1 MPIWN
6 TREDHLREAV
16 ESILHQSFEDF
27 EYLIL
32 NDSPDN
38 TKLDEI
44 VASYGDLRIR
54 YERNEQNMGITP
66 SRNKLLQMAE
76 GEYIA
81 IFDHDDISDPT
92 RLEKQVAYL
101 DAHPEVGVLGS
112 WVREFPLDKT
122 VRYPENDEEIRMGPM
137 WGCVVPH
144 SAAMVRRKVLEEHGI
159 MYEERFSPSEDY
171 ALWCQLIPHTQFHN
185 LPEVLFRYRM
195 HANNTSKSQATR
207 MDNATYAIRAF
218 VKADNPAIILPQVP
232 DWQAHVFHLF
242 PIRCKRRDEFQQY
255 LADNGMQTVIH
266 YPIPPHKQECY
277 KEWNDQSYP
286 ITEQIH
292 NEELS
297 LPISPTMSITQAE
310 TIVQILNSFSLNESK
325 AAH

>member
-1 MPIWN
+1 MPKVSVLMPIWN
-6 TREDHLREAV
+6 TREDHLREAM
-16 ESILHQSFEDF
+16 ESILNQTFTDF

-44 VASYGDLRIR
+44 VASYNDPRIR
-54 YERNEQNMGITP
+54 YARNEQNMGITP

-81 IFDHDDISDPT
+81 IFDHDDISEPT

-101 DAHPEVGVLGS
+101 DAHPEIGVVGS
-112 WVREFPLDKT
+112 WVQEFPSGKL
-122 VRYPENDEEIRMGPM
+122 VRYPENDEEIRMGLM

-171 ALWCQLIPHTQFHN
+171 ALWCRLIPHTQFHN

-218 VKADNPAIILPQVP
+218 VKADNPALHEEYLQRAEHTTRIR
-232 DWQAHVFHLF
+232 LF
-242 PIRCKRRDEFQQY
+242 GFIPLLTIRRKGTLTKVY
-255 LADNGMQTVIH
+255 LFECLLLLRYKTVI
-266 YPIPPHKQECY
+266 K
-277 KEWNDQSYP
+277 
-286 ITEQIH
+286 
-292 NEELS
+292 
-297 LPISPTMSITQAE
+297 MR
-310 TIVQILNSFSLNESK
+310 
-325 AAH
+325 

>member
-6 TREDHLREAV
+6 TQEDHLREAM
-16 ESILHQSFEDF
+16 ESILNQTFSDF

-38 TKLDEI
+38 TKLDAI
-44 VASYGDLRIR
+44 VASYNDPRIR
-54 YERNEQNMGITP
+54 YARNEKNVGITP

-81 IFDHDDISDPT
+81 IFDHDDISEPT

-101 DAHPEVGVLGS
+101 DAHPEIGVLGS

-122 VRYPENDEEIRMGPM
+122 VRYPENDEEIRMGLM

-144 SAAMVRRKVLEEHGI
+144 STAMVRRSVLEQHGI
-159 MYEERFSPSEDY
+159 AYEERFSPAEDY
-171 ALWCQLIPHTQFHN
+171 ALWCRLIPHTMFHN

-195 HANNTSKSQATR
+195 HANNTSKSQATK

-218 VKADNPAIILPQVP
+218 VKADNPVLYEEYLQRADHITRVRLFGCIPLLKILKKGTLTKVY
-232 DWQAHVFHLF
+232 LF
-242 PIRCKRRDEFQQY
+242 ECLLLCKY
-255 LADNGMQTVIH
+255 KTVI
-266 YPIPPHKQECY
+266 K
-277 KEWNDQSYP
+277 
-286 ITEQIH
+286 
-292 NEELS
+292 
-297 LPISPTMSITQAE
+297 MR
-310 TIVQILNSFSLNESK
+310 
-325 AAH
+325 

>member
-1 MPIWN
+1 MPKVSVLMPIWN
-6 TREDHLREAV
+6 TRAEHLREAM
-16 ESILHQSFEDF
+16 ESILNQTFTDF

-101 DAHPEVGVLGS
+101 DAHPEIGVVGS
-112 WVREFPLDKT
+112 WVQEFPSGKL
-122 VRYPENDEEIRMGPM
+122 VRYPENDEEIRMGLM

-171 ALWCQLIPHTQFHN
+171 ALWCRLIPHTQFHN
-185 LPEVLFRYRM
+185 LPEVLFRYRLYEG
-195 HANNTSKSQATR
+195 NTSKNQATK
-207 MDNATYAIRAF
+207 MSNATMGIRAF
-218 VKADNPAIILPQVP
+218 VKADNPALYEEYLLRAEHTTRIRLFGFIPLLTVRRKGAISKVYLFECLP
-232 DWQAHVFHLF
+232 L
-242 PIRCKRRDEFQQY
+242 
-255 LADNGMQTVIH
+255 
-266 YPIPPHKQECY
+266 Y
-277 KEWNDQSYP
+277 KSKY
-286 ITEQIH
+286 
-292 NEELS
+292 
-297 LPISPTMSITQAE
+297 
-310 TIVQILNSFSLNESK
+310 TIK
-325 AAH
+325 MR

>member
-1 MPIWN
+1 MPKVSVLMPIWN
-6 TREDHLREAV
+6 TRAEHLREAM
-16 ESILHQSFEDF
+16 ESILNQTFTDF

-44 VASYGDLRIR
+44 VASYNDPRIR
-54 YERNEQNMGITP
+54 YARNEKNVGITP

-81 IFDHDDISDPT
+81 IFDHDDISEPT

-122 VRYPENDEEIRMGPM
+122 VRYPENDEEIRMGLM

-171 ALWCQLIPHTQFHN
+171 ALWCRLIPHTQFHN
-185 LPEVLFRYRM
+185 LPEVLFRYRLYEG
-195 HANNTSKSQATR
+195 NTSKSQATK
-207 MDNATYAIRAF
+207 MSNATMGIRAF
-218 VKADNPAIILPQVP
+218 VKADNPALYEEYLLRAEHTTRIRLFGFIPLLTVRRKGAISKVYLFECLP
-232 DWQAHVFHLF
+232 L
-242 PIRCKRRDEFQQY
+242 
-255 LADNGMQTVIH
+255 
-266 YPIPPHKQECY
+266 Y
-277 KEWNDQSYP
+277 KSKY
-286 ITEQIH
+286 
-292 NEELS
+292 
-297 LPISPTMSITQAE
+297 
-310 TIVQILNSFSLNESK
+310 TIK
-325 AAH
+325 MR

>member
-1 MPIWN
+1 MPKVSVLMPIRN
-6 TREDHLREAV
+6 TREEHLREAM
-16 ESILHQSFEDF
+16 ESILNQTFSDF

-44 VASYGDLRIR
+44 VASYNDPRIR
-54 YERNEQNMGITP
+54 YARNEKNVGITP

-81 IFDHDDISDPT
+81 IFDHDDISEPT

-122 VRYPENDEEIRMGPM
+122 VRYPENDEEIRMGLM

-171 ALWCQLIPHTQFHN
+171 ALWCRLIPHTQFHN

-195 HANNTSKSQATR
+195 HANNTSKSQATK

-218 VKADNPAIILPQVP
+218 VKADNPVLYEEYLQRADHITRVRLFGCIPLLKILKKGTLTKVY
-232 DWQAHVFHLF
+232 LF
-242 PIRCKRRDEFQQY
+242 ECLLLCKY
-255 LADNGMQTVIH
+255 KTVI
-266 YPIPPHKQECY
+266 K
-277 KEWNDQSYP
+277 
-286 ITEQIH
+286 
-292 NEELS
+292 
-297 LPISPTMSITQAE
+297 MR
-310 TIVQILNSFSLNESK
+310 
-325 AAH
+325 

>member
-1 MPIWN
+1 MPKVSVLMPIWN
-6 TREDHLREAV
+6 TREEHLREAV
-16 ESILHQSFEDF
+16 ESILNQTFTDF

-44 VASYGDLRIR
+44 VASYNDPRIR

-81 IFDHDDISDPT
+81 IFDHDDISEPT

-122 VRYPENDEEIRMGPM
+122 VRYPENDKEIRMGLM

-171 ALWCQLIPHTQFHN
+171 ALWCRLIPHTQFHN
-185 LPEVLFRYRM
+185 LPEVLFRYRLYEG
-195 HANNTSKSQATR
+195 NTSKSQATK
-207 MDNATYAIRAF
+207 MSNATMGIRAF
-218 VKADNPAIILPQVP
+218 VKADNPALYEEYLLRAEHTTRIRLFGFIPLLTVRRKGAISKVYLFECLP
-232 DWQAHVFHLF
+232 L
-242 PIRCKRRDEFQQY
+242 
-255 LADNGMQTVIH
+255 
-266 YPIPPHKQECY
+266 Y
-277 KEWNDQSYP
+277 KSKY
-286 ITEQIH
+286 
-292 NEELS
+292 
-297 LPISPTMSITQAE
+297 
-310 TIVQILNSFSLNESK
+310 TIK
-325 AAH
+325 MR